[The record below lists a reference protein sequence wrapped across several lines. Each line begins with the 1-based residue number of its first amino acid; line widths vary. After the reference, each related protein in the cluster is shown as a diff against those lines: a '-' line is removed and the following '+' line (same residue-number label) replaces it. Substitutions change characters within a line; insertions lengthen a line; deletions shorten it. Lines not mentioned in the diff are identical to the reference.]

1 MGKGYNHTCF
11 THITCCWIV
20 YHIQPR
26 NNIKGGKKKM
36 AKLTAWLV
44 TLVGVLLVLPLL
56 GVSALDNVSAWLI
69 PIAVLLVGLG
79 KLVRNYGLMKAKKR

>member
-1 MGKGYNHTCF
+1 
-11 THITCCWIV
+11 
-20 YHIQPR
+20 
-26 NNIKGGKKKM
+26 M